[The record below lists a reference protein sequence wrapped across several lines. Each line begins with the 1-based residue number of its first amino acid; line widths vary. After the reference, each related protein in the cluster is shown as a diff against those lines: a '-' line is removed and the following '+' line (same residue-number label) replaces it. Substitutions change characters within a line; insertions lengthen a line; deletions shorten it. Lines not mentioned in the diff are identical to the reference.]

1 MTYADLSQISQIEL
15 IYKRKVKA
23 SDRPK
28 VSCSEDAEKLFRQ
41 NWNDGYMDLYEEFK
55 VLFLDRNN
63 DCMGISELSKGGIS
77 GTVAD
82 PKIIF
87 MTALKVRASS
97 IICANNHTSGN
108 EEPSLSDIAL
118 TKRLIQVG
126 KHLTLPITDH
136 IILTRESYFSMADNA
151 LIP

>member
-87 MTALKVRASS
+87 MTALIST
-97 IICANNHTSGN
+97 H
-108 EEPSLSDIAL
+108 
-118 TKRLIQVG
+118 
-126 KHLTLPITDH
+126 
-136 IILTRESYFSMADNA
+136 F
-151 LIP
+151 